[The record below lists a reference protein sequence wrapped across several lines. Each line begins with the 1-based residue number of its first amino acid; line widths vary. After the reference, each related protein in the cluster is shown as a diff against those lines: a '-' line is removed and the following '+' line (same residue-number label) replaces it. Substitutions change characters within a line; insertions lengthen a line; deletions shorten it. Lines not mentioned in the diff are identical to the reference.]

1 MIRWRALTMHY
12 LWRGAAVGLGLAVL
26 SACAGT
32 GVITNESHQSGYDPS
47 LIGDVAARGGMALE
61 VKGDPFPT
69 AGQQFAE
76 IAARAL
82 TQSHRGPEFTVFA
95 DPAEA
100 PDGSMRTVV
109 IANPQAPVTPA
120 NACTASVS
128 GDPVAGGETL
138 SITAALCRND
148 KAVVKMTGRALDVA
162 GPDDPKVDQLF
173 RQIGQ
178 QLYPRQN
185 EAMQE
190 DRDGGVWP

>member
-1 MIRWRALTMHY
+1 MGKVSLAMRTRRALTVIVV
-12 LWRGAAVGLGLAVL
+12 LAAGAVA
-26 SACAGT
+26 ACAGT
-32 GVITNESHQSGYDPS
+32 GVITNDSRQSGYDPS

-61 VKGDPFPT
+61 VKGDPFPND
-69 AGQQFAE
+69 GGRFAE

-138 SITAALCRND
+138 SITATLCRND

-173 RQIGQ
+173 RQIGL
-178 QLYPRQN
+178 QLYPRRN
-185 EAMQE
+185 DAMRE
-190 DRDGGVWP
+190 DGRADVWP